1 MNVHNMTA
9 VNISCVCI
17 NDMIITVVF
26 KVIVMVGLPGSG
38 KTAWVKKNVE
48 ENPGKFNILSTNTI
62 LEKMMVSVYFYIF
75 IQSFLISVLF
85 SHLISFFGLAD

>member
-1 MNVHNMTA
+1 MTV
-9 VNISCVCI
+9 VNICCACI

-38 KTAWVKKNVE
+38 KTAWVKKHVE

-62 LEKMMVSVYFYIF
+62 LEKMMVSVYVYIF
-75 IQSFLISVLF
+75 IQTFLICLIF
-85 SHLISFFGLAD
+85 SSNLIFWTCRLTA